1 MCWYHA
7 DYDEEGIKMVII
19 VCLDQKNGMRFNHR
33 CLSRD
38 REIIKD
44 IYKTLLDA
52 PLYMSEK
59 SRILFENYEG
69 KIVADPNFMEKSDMF
84 CFVETSDFDTSGVD
98 EIIIYRFDAIYPAD
112 EYFPID
118 LDEYIL
124 MEESEF
130 KGYSHD
136 RISKE
141 IYSKIM

>member
-7 DYDEEGIKMVII
+7 DHDKNGIRMVII

-33 CLSRD
+33 RLSRD

-44 IYKTLLDA
+44 IYKMLLDA
-52 PLYMSEK
+52 PLYMS
-59 SRILFENYEG
+59 SQSQILFEDYGG
-69 KIVADPNFMEKSDMF
+69 KIVVDPKFMEKSDMF
-84 CFVETSDFDTSGVD
+84 CFVETSDFDTHKVD
-98 EIIIYRFDAIYPAD
+98 EINVYRFDTVYPAD

-118 LDEYIL
+118 LNEYIL

-136 RISKE
+136 VITKE

>member
-1 MCWYHA
+1 MYRYHA
-7 DYDEEGIKMVII
+7 DHDKEGIRMVII

-33 CLSRD
+33 RLSRD

-52 PLYMSEK
+52 PLYMSKK
-59 SRILFENYEG
+59 SKALFEDYEG
-69 KIVADPNFMEKSDMF
+69 EIVVDSQFMEKSDMF
-84 CFVETSDFDTSGVD
+84 CFLETNDFNTHKVD
-98 EIIIYRFDAIYPAD
+98 EIIIYRFDTTYPAD

-118 LDEYIL
+118 LNEYIL

-130 KGYSHD
+130 KGYSHE
-136 RISKE
+136 IITKE